1 MKVTDPGIIVGSS
14 GLLSV
19 EEIDNSVKITLKNKT
34 TLDIAPVISEDGKF
48 EGFTYNYMTA
58 QQNRKIKAL
67 QEKMKKL
74 SMEMQGI
81 IDTDS
86 ETDEDD
92 EDLEDDDIV
101 EEDEEL
107 EE

>member
-34 TLDIAPVISEDGKF
+34 TLDIVPVISEDGKF
-48 EGFTYNYMTA
+48 EGLSYNYMTA

-67 QEKMKKL
+67 QEKMEKL
-74 SMEMQGI
+74 NREMQGI

-86 ETDEDD
+86 EIEDE
-92 EDLEDDDIV
+92 EDLDEEEFI
-101 EEDEEL
+101 EEDEES
-107 EE
+107 EDE